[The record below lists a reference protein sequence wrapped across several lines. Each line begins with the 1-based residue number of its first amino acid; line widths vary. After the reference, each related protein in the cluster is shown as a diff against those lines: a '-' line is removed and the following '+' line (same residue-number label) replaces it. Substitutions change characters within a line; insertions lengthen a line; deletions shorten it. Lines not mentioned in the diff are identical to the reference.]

1 MMYINDGPIL
11 QVLMMYINGGPILLY
26 WQYLLAPHCHLVL
39 YGLELHHLRISSFP
53 SHWFLGWTILMV
65 ALT

>member
-1 MMYINDGPIL
+1 
-11 QVLMMYINGGPILLY
+11 MMYINGGPILLY